1 MSSDPLGGP
10 IVLLI
15 LLCAAYAWASWADKA
30 LRELN
35 STTLERKAEE
45 GDARAERLLPLA
57 GNHRRQTAAL
67 QAAMT
72 TCMLLSGAILALSPS
87 AHLTAALRGLGVD
100 LNGWATE
107 ITTLVLALALTVIL
121 MAACSAVPRRLAAR
135 DPERAALRALGPL
148 RTLELAL
155 RPATALSAGLG
166 RLLAHLFGL
175 KGNEGEE
182 VTEEDIRQMVDKSS
196 ESGEIEEN
204 EKELIE
210 NIFRFNNRTAEDV
223 MTHRKDVAALWIDDD
238 HDTVVKTILDTGYS
252 RFPVYN
258 KDMDDI
264 VGTLNTRDYLLNS
277 HREHPLALRALLRE
291 AYFVPETVQA
301 DALFRDMQKRKVHM
315 AIVVDEYGGISGVVT
330 MEDLLE
336 EIVGNIYDEFD
347 KQTESEIVKLEDNLW
362 RVSGSAPLEDV
373 AKELDIHLPPQ
384 EDYDTLGGLVFN
396 ELTAIPEDGSHPE
409 VEAEGL
415 RIRVELLQDHRVE
428 SALVSKLV
436 PEEAPDEEKN

>member
-10 IVLLI
+10 IVLLV
-15 LLCAAYAWASWADKA
+15 LLCAAHAWAAWTDSA
-30 LRELN
+30 LHELN
-35 STTLERKAEE
+35 AATLTREADE
-45 GDARAERLLPLA
+45 GSEPAGRLLPLA
-57 GNHRRQTAAL
+57 ENHRRQSWTL
-67 QAAMT
+67 QTVMT
-72 TCMLLSGAILALSPS
+72 LCMLLGGAILGLSPS
-87 AHLTAALRGLGVD
+87 ARLASALRGAGLE
-100 LNGWATE
+100 LNGWTTE
-107 ITTLVLALALTVIL
+107 LTTFVLALLLSVLL
-121 MAACSAVPRRLAAR
+121 MSVCSAVPRRLAAR
-135 DPERAALRALGPL
+135 APEKAALRALAPL
-148 RTLELAL
+148 RVLDIAL
-155 RPATALSAGLG
+155 RPVTALSAGCS
-166 RLLAHLFGL
+166 RLLARILGL
-175 KGNEGEE
+175 KGTEGEE
-182 VTEEDIRQMVDKSS
+182 VTEEDIRLMVDKSS

-223 MTHRKDVAALWIDDD
+223 MTHRKDVAALWIGAD

-258 KDMDDI
+258 EDMDDI
-264 VGTLNTRDYLLNS
+264 VGTVNTRDYLLNS
-277 HREHPLALRALLRE
+277 HREHPLALRELLRE

-347 KQTESEIVKLEDNLW
+347 KQTENEIEQLDENLW
-362 RVSGSAPLEDV
+362 RISGSAPLEDV
-373 AKELDIHLPPQ
+373 AKELDIYLPTQ

-409 VEAEGL
+409 VEADGL
-415 RIRVELLQDHRVE
+415 HIRVESLQDHRVE
-428 SALVSKLV
+428 SALVSKIT
-436 PEEAPDEEKN
+436 PAASSEEDKN